1 MPGFNGVLTPI
12 GHGRSTIAARE
23 PRLSVCQLR
32 LGGGGKGGHWIQRAP
47 PGLVDACFMA
57 CVVETITS

>member
-32 LGGGGKGGHWIQRAP
+32 LGGGGKGGRGLTLDSTGP
-47 PGLVDACFMA
+47 PRPCGCLLHGLCR
-57 CVVETITS
+57 